1 MHEPPGYDCPFCRLA
16 HGVETERNRLD
27 DIVWRDE
34 ATMAFVAPKWW
45 PRNHGHVIVVPLDH
59 VENIYAIDDALLG
72 DVYASAKRI
81 ALALKEAYA
90 CDGTSMRQH
99 NEPAGY
105 QDVWHLHVHVF
116 PRWENDDLYVLH
128 EEQHWT
134 TPEERAPY
142 AERLR
147 RCLTPVASDTR

>member
-1 MHEPPGYDCPFCRLA
+1 VHEPLRYDCPFCRLA

-27 DIVWRDE
+27 DIVWRDGL
-34 ATMAFVAPKWW
+34 TMAFVAPKWW
-45 PRNHGHVIVVPLDH
+45 PRNRGHVIVVPLEH

-72 DVYASAKRI
+72 AVFATARRVAI
-81 ALALKEAYA
+81 ALKEAYG
-90 CDGTSMRQH
+90 CDGTSTRQH
-99 NEPAGY
+99 NEPAGN

-116 PRWENDDLYVLH
+116 PRYVGDGLYVRH

-142 AERLR
+142 VVKLR
-147 RCLTPVASDTR
+147 DTLA